1 MTHVLVNERT
11 RDTVAATVELA
22 STRQSRRRGLLG
34 RDHLDASAA
43 MMLVPCAAVHTAF
56 MRFPIDVVVIDRKG
70 FALKIMKDVR
80 PWRIVAA
87 LHGHAVIEMA
97 AGALKRHP
105 VRLGDR
111 LTMLTRD
118 PRDERAGSR

>member
-1 MTHVLVNERT
+1 MPPVLVNQRT
-11 RDTVAATVELA
+11 REIVASTVEVA
-22 STRQSRRRGLLG
+22 GTRQSRRRGLLG

-70 FALKIMKDVR
+70 FAVKIIRDVR
-80 PWRIVAA
+80 PWSIVAA
-87 LHGHAVIEMA
+87 MHGHAVIEMA

-105 VRLGDR
+105 VWLGDR
-111 LTMLTRD
+111 LTLITRRQD
-118 PRDERAGSR
+118 DA